1 MLSTRWIKLL
11 RDIETTPWRIAVM
24 LLTIA
29 AGIFGFALM
38 LSSYALLNREV
49 HNNYLATNPASAT
62 LEVDNIDATLLAGV
76 RHFPGIA
83 LAQAGATINADIY
96 SPTGENHPLKI
107 FVIED
112 FNQLQI
118 NKVFADKG
126 AWPPYGGSLLLERN
140 SLTQLQEQ
148 TNTSIKI
155 GDNLQ
160 IRWDDGRIS
169 PVILSGTV
177 HAPAMPVPSMVNFAY
192 ASPDSLKS
200 FGVNIPLTELKITV
214 SNNAFDSNA
223 IEQTASE
230 LAAWIQTQGHKVTRI
245 RIPPP
250 GEHPHLKIMF
260 AVLGVF
266 LMFSVIALVLS
277 AVLTATIIDGLM
289 AQQVKQIGVMKTIG
303 ASGTQIVG
311 LYLTFVFILSALAT
325 ALAMPAGLSA
335 GLALSKVILA
345 NLNFELQSSAL
356 PHNIYVALIAAG
368 VLLPLLM
375 TTIPII
381 KATRASAQHAL
392 NNIGTSR
399 QDYAATTFF
408 SGLTGID
415 RSLIMALRN
424 TFRRRGRLALI
435 LALLASAGAMFM
447 SNLNLKKASQ
457 QHLIAAAA
465 ERHYDL
471 EISLSRAEDQQ
482 KIRAIIQAVDGVNFV
497 EAWSS
502 TTLGRHRA
510 DGLNIEKTYSDG
522 GHGALYLT
530 AVPDGSSL
538 LSIKMQRGYWLSV
551 ANSNTNKNVNE
562 NGNNINENDTVVLNQ
577 QALDI
582 FPHAKVGDQITLG
595 AAGNSQSLRIVG
607 IAAQKMTSGTAYVS
621 TATYQKITGQDE
633 RYKNYRIVMKQHDDI
648 FIKAV
653 TKKIEAALTQHQL
666 KVNYSLTET
675 KLRHEIDAHFTLLIK
690 ALFYIAIL
698 MGLVGVFGLASVLS
712 THITERTREFGIM
725 RSIGASSFII
735 VRNIILES
743 FFISLMSWMIAI
755 ALSLPLS
762 TATSKFLGE
771 LIFDEAFPL
780 ALSLMA
786 QWVWL
791 LIVVTG
797 AILAS
802 LYPAKKAA
810 RLNIRES
817 FAM

>member
-11 RDIETTPWRIAVM
+11 RDLETTPWRIALT
-24 LLTIA
+24 LLTIS
-29 AGIFGFALM
+29 AGVFGFALM
-38 LSSYALLNREV
+38 LSSYALLNREI
-49 HNNYLATNPASAT
+49 HSNYLATNPASAT
-62 LEVDNIDATLLAGV
+62 LEVDNIDANLLTSV

-96 SPTGENHPLKI
+96 SHTGENHPLKI
-107 FVIED
+107 FVIDD
-112 FNQLQI
+112 FNQLHI

-140 SLTQLQEQ
+140 SLTQLQEPS
-148 TNTSIKI
+148 NTSIKI
-155 GDNLQ
+155 GDSLQ

-169 PVILSGTV
+169 SVILSGTV

-200 FGVNIPLTELKITV
+200 FGVNVPLTELKITV

-260 AVLGVF
+260 AVLTVF
-266 LMFSVIALVLS
+266 LIFSGIALMLS

-303 ASGTQIVG
+303 ASGMQIAG

-335 GLALSKVILA
+335 GLALSKVVLA
-345 NLNFELQSSAL
+345 NLNFELQRSAL
-356 PHNIYVALIAAG
+356 PHEIYVALIAAG
-368 VLLPLLM
+368 VLLPLFM
-375 TTIPII
+375 TAIPIL
-381 KATRASAQHAL
+381 KATQTSTQNAL
-392 NNIGTSR
+392 NYIGTHH
-399 QDYAATTFF
+399 QHYAGTRFF
-408 SGLTGID
+408 SRLPSID

-447 SNLNLKKASQ
+447 SSLNLKKASQ
-457 QHLIAAAA
+457 QHLIAAAT

-471 EISLSRAEDQQ
+471 EISLRRAEDQK
-482 KIRAIIQAVDGVNFV
+482 KIRAIIQSVDGVNFV
-497 EAWSS
+497 EAWAS

-530 AVPDGSSL
+530 AIPDGSTL

-551 ANSNTNKNVNE
+551 ENSNMNKN
-562 NGNNINENDTVVLNQ
+562 GNDINENDTVVLNQ

-582 FPHAKVGDQITLG
+582 FPHAKIGEKITLG
-595 AAGNSQSLRIVG
+595 AAGNSRSLRIVG

-621 TATYQKITGQDE
+621 NATYQKITGQDE

-648 FIKAV
+648 FIKTV
-653 TKKIEAALTQHQL
+653 TKRIETALTQHQF

-690 ALFYIAIL
+690 AIFYIAVL
-698 MGLVGVFGLASVLS
+698 MGMVGVLGLASVLS
-712 THITERTREFGIM
+712 THITERIREFGIM
-725 RSIGASSFII
+725 RSIGARSFVI
-735 VRNIILES
+735 VRNIIFES
-743 FFISLMSWMIAI
+743 FFIGLMSWMIAI
-755 ALSLPLS
+755 VLSLPLS
-762 TATSKFLGE
+762 IAISKFLGE

-780 ALSLMA
+780 AVSFTA

-810 RLNIRES
+810 RITIRES